1 MELVLTVVQSPP
13 GVSIQSKQTL
23 FGPAGGIIGR
33 GDMSTCQ
40 LPCPDRVVS
49 SQHASIGLQNGQFC
63 LIDTSKNGTEVNG
76 SPAPTQAA
84 QALALKEGDR
94 IQCGRFI
101 LEVAIKAPAALPKGV
116 DSVDFLDSP
125 ALPSAAAMAPLAVPS
140 PQAQSASAPNFD
152 SASSDFSNSGFDSVG
167 AADANSLDS
176 EGLDSWLDGPNDDDG
191 DLSKGNFSTGPG
203 NNSDGWGTVAESQA
217 ASPDAL
223 VPATANPEQPAF
235 DDPNGHWEDDW
246 WKGGNDND
254 HAPAASQHIDISA
267 STSASDP
274 FQSGSNPAH
283 SAATDVSSD
292 VMNQWGEVQSTEL
305 PQASIPTPAPTITP
319 RPKAVT
325 EPGSAFNVDSGIES
339 SNIDDVLGFDEPGTQ
354 SSNIPISSTA
364 TSPLQPSTPNP
375 VATQATPQDSFIGS
389 NQSSSS
395 QPSKNPISHNKPP
408 VNHNNPIAATQSE
421 PDNVAP
427 TNTEQASA
435 GYGLGKLLGL
445 NPKVQ
450 LPEATIAPTVVNI
463 VKRTIAQLMDLMRA
477 RTNIKNEL
485 RVQHTTLQAQDNN
498 PLKFAVNADDALNI
512 LFSESRSA
520 SFLTPE
526 EAINDS
532 FNDLSDHQIAVLAGM
547 QAAYEHMLKQFSPA
561 KLNNQ
566 FNSKSGL
573 LGNKKAQNW
582 QAFEQYYAQL
592 LSDKEGSYNQLFGRA
607 FTQQYEHNIAELKS
621 QRMLRQSSSQ

>member
-140 PQAQSASAPNFD
+140 PQAQPPSAPNFD

-167 AADANSLDS
+167 AADANGLDS
-176 EGLDSWLDGPNDDDG
+176 EGLDNWLDGPSDDDG
-191 DLSKGNFSTGPG
+191 DLSKGNFSTGSNS
-203 NNSDGWGTVAESQA
+203 NNGGWGTVAESQA
-217 ASPDAL
+217 ASPNAL
-223 VPATANPEQPAF
+223 APAEPEQPPF

-246 WKGGNDND
+246 WKGGNEHD

-267 STSASDP
+267 STPADKPLTSTPSSDP
-274 FQSGSNPAH
+274 FESSFNPTH
-283 SAATDVSSD
+283 SAATDIASSNID
-292 VMNQWGEVQSTEL
+292 QWGEAQSTEL
-305 PQASIPTPAPTITP
+305 PQASAIPTPAPP
-319 RPKAVT
+319 SQAAALPKAVT
-325 EPGSAFNVDSGIES
+325 VPGSAFNVDSGIES
-339 SNIDDVLGFDEPGTQ
+339 SNIDDVLGFEESPAA
-354 SSNIPISSTA
+354 SSNISNQNTPAPNIAEPTPQVSRQPASFDRAPSSAPTHSA
-364 TSPLQPSTPNP
+364 S
-375 VATQATPQDSFIGS
+375 TQAAARVNSDISQTSTNNE
-389 NQSSSS
+389 NQ
-395 QPSKNPISHNKPP
+395 
-408 VNHNNPIAATQSE
+408 
-421 PDNVAP
+421 
-427 TNTEQASA
+427 
-435 GYGLGKLLGL
+435 GLGKLLGL

-463 VKRTIAQLMDLMRA
+463 VKRTINQLMDLMRA

-498 PLKFAVNADDALNI
+498 PLKFAVNGEDALGI
-512 LFSESRSA
+512 LFSESRNA

-526 EAINDS
+526 EAISDS
-532 FNDLSDHQIAVLAGM
+532 FDDLSDHQIAVLAGM
-547 QAAYEHMLKQFSPA
+547 QAAYEHMLKQFSPT

-566 FNSKSGL
+566 FNSKAGL

-582 QAFEQYYAQL
+582 QAFEQHYEQL

-607 FTQQYEHNIAELKS
+607 FTQRYEHNIAELKS
-621 QRMLRQSSSQ
+621 QRMLRQSKS